1 MKQNDKLSELHEILA
16 SVLLEKIRD
25 PECKSAELNVARQF
39 LKDNDVTAIP
49 TDDNA
54 LAQLLEDLPFDAETT
69 HLQ

>member
-16 SVLLEKIRD
+16 TVLLEKIRD

-39 LKDNDVTAIP
+39 LKDNDITAIP

-54 LAQLLEDLPFDAETT
+54 LAQLLEDLPFTDDVTAI
-69 HLQ
+69 Q

>member
-1 MKQNDKLSELHEILA
+1 MKRDSKLNELHELLA
-16 SVLLEKIRD
+16 TILLEKIRD

-39 LKDNDVTAIP
+39 LKDNDITAIP

-54 LAQLLEDLPFDAETT
+54 LAQLLEDLPFTEDVT